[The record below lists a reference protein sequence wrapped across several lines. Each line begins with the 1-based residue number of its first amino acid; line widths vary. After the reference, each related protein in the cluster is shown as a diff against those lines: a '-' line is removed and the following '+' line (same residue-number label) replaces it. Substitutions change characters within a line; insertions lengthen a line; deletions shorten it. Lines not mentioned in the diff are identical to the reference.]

1 MEIMKWRNALLG
13 GLLLAPLVL
22 KAQDPAPAPP
32 AAENAPV
39 DTVPA
44 DDGADDPF
52 APEVFGAGVPKIPAA
67 RLGEAR
73 DTLALRVEVWE
84 VATRDWVVA
93 LDRLA
98 KPEDIGTWRR
108 DRLADGT
115 PLVHAPVLVVEA
127 KSRNSTESIIEK
139 IYPTEYEPP
148 EVLPPAAAEEALRQN
163 APKSLDDFISRFTS
177 GATPTSF
184 ETRNTG
190 VTLEAE
196 VQPVTVGDG
205 TWDVAIS
212 FDEVVLAK
220 LDTFTPEA
228 LGVTMPQFHSF
239 RAGGLVRVK
248 ESRWQILASAAPPA
262 AADASRTWVVLMRVD
277 RAR

>member
-1 MEIMKWRNALLG
+1 MLG
-13 GLLLAPLVL
+13 GLLLVPWVV
-22 KAQDPAPAPP
+22 KAEEPAPAP
-32 AAENAPV
+32 AAEHAPV
-39 DTVPA
+39 DTAAA
-44 DDGADDPF
+44 DVAAEDPF
-52 APEVFGAGVPKIPAA
+52 APQGFGSNLPKIPAA

-84 VATRDWVVA
+84 VATKEWVVA
-93 LDRLA
+93 MDRLA
-98 KPEDIGTWRR
+98 KPADIETWRR

-127 KSRNSTESIIEK
+127 KSRNSTESIIET

-148 EVLPPAAAEEALRQN
+148 EMLPAAAAEEVMRKNPPQ
-163 APKSLDDFISRFTS
+163 SLNDFITRLTS

-196 VQPVTVGDG
+196 IQPVTVGEG
-205 TWDVAIS
+205 TWDISIS
-212 FDEVVLAK
+212 FEDVVLAK
-220 LDTFTPEA
+220 MDTFAPEA

-239 RAGGLVRVK
+239 RAGGLLRVK
-248 ESRWQILASAAPPA
+248 ESQWQILAAAAPPA
-262 AADASRTWVVLMRVD
+262 AAGAATRSWIVLIRVD

>member
-1 MEIMKWRNALLG
+1 VCG
-13 GLLLAPLVL
+13 GLLLVALVL
-22 KAQDPAPAPP
+22 KAEEPASVPV
-32 AAENAPV
+32 AENAPV
-39 DTVPA
+39 DTAPA
-44 DDGADDPF
+44 DVAADDPF
-52 APEVFGAGVPKIPAA
+52 APQGFGSNLPKIPAA

-84 VATRDWVVA
+84 VATKDWVVA
-93 LDRLA
+93 MDGFA
-98 KPEDIGTWRR
+98 KPEDLVAWRR

-127 KSRNSTESIIEK
+127 KSRNLAESIIEK

-148 EVLPPAAAEEALRQN
+148 EMLPGAAAEEAIRKN
-163 APKSLDDFISRFTS
+163 APQSLDDFITRFTT

-196 VQPVTVGDG
+196 LQPVSVGEG
-205 TWDVAIS
+205 NWDVSIS
-212 FDEVVLAK
+212 FEIVVLAK
-220 LDTFTPEA
+220 MDTFAPEA

-239 RAGGLVRVK
+239 RAGGLLRVN
-248 ESRWQILASAAPPA
+248 EGQWQILAAAAPPA
-262 AADASRTWVVLMRVD
+262 AADASRCWVVLVRVD